1 MVNDKYKEKY
11 EKIKIELIKILIVS
25 KDRTLKEV
33 EIINKLGINQGKDKK
48 TLRKIFNK
56 LIQDSVI
63 AVDRNNRSVRLKTKE
78 YEVGEIVLNG
88 MNDFAID
95 FSDRRNSI
103 KSSNLKGAYVGDIVL
118 YSNKDKSIK
127 SVIKKANNPRIFE
140 CIRVNDKIEILPF
153 NLRESEKYRFFSDKP
168 LNLTGNEIISAYV
181 IKNEEEN
188 CFDCHIKEV
197 LGKRTEYNI
206 SGKIMLAMNG
216 LDINFPE
223 EVLEEAKLIPDHVL
237 ESEIEGRID
246 LRELPTFTIDSSKR
260 TETFDDAMSVATNKE
275 GHYLLYIHVIDVAH
289 YVKPGSKIFEEAIK
303 RAKKIYMHNYGYTY
317 NMLPDNLSTG
327 ICSLTKGQ
335 DRLTKTISLEFS
347 EDGELLEYDYFN
359 SVIHVDRNYDSKQAE
374 RVYDAFLDDTNS
386 DYDPFFALQFI
397 LFDRVNQFIKMSF
410 DKNHKLG
417 SIVKFSYYCYSGDGS
432 KNVLSGPF
440 SKSDDSMQERVFN
453 SIKFANEQVSNH
465 FPTLPFIYK
474 TFEYPS
480 KKEIISASKLDWFI
494 HDDLDSY
501 IKKDIVENILHYYD
515 LPNTQHYRLA
525 VMHLLVQER
534 YLFSVNN
541 RGNYKKGVARYT
553 QVNSP
558 ARSSICLVNQTL
570 FDKYSGDFDTDS
582 KSLERSEKRLESIC
596 TNYNEKSLKY
606 ERLQKLHP
614 SPSEKA
620 MSVVENVT
628 TGIVLGRNGNT
639 FIIST
644 KDGEMYYVTAGN
656 TKVEIGDK
664 VIVQLFKS
672 IDDSKN
678 QKVKIL
684 CNKNNSN
691 NI

>member
-1 MVNDKYKEKY
+1 M
-11 EKIKIELIKILIVS
+11 
-25 KDRTLKEV
+25 
-33 EIINKLGINQGKDKK
+33 
-48 TLRKIFNK
+48 
-56 LIQDSVI
+56 
-63 AVDRNNRSVRLKTKE
+63 DRNNRSVRLKTKE

-95 FSDRRNSI
+95 FSNRRNSI

-140 CIRVNDKIEILPF
+140 CIRANDKIEILPF

-188 CFDCHIKEV
+188 CLDCHIKEV

-347 EDGELLEYDYFN
+347 EDGEFLEYDYFN

-374 RVYDAFLDDTNS
+374 RVYDAFLDDTNP

-417 SIVKFSYYCYSGDGS
+417 SIVKFSHYCYSGDDS
-432 KNVLSGPF
+432 KNNLSGPF

-480 KKEIISASKLDWFI
+480 KKEIINASKLDWFV
-494 HDDLDSY
+494 HDDLDNY
-501 IKKDIVENILHYYD
+501 IKKDIVENILHYYN
-515 LPNTQHYRLA
+515 LPNTQLYRLA

-534 YLFSVNN
+534 YFFSVNN

-582 KSLERSEKRLESIC
+582 KSLDRSEKRLEFIC
-596 TNYNEKSLKY
+596 TNYNEKALKY

-628 TGIVLGRNGNT
+628 TGIVLGKNGNT
-639 FIIST
+639 FIISA